1 MHHSFLKFSTED
13 HRSRSIIILTNANI
27 LCLCLCNAWSANFAA
42 SIRTAGAMCQAGH
55 PKTLQTPRWGMTPLC
70 RRCVTLGLTECVFF
84 SLRLRE
90 GAPFGNCFLSLERYL
105 IIINYVA
112 MGHRASSSAVKGLR
126 LSHDLEKGKRKSLV
140 CYNSSHLWVPSS
152 PLEHLFFLL
161 FFFNERVF
169 VFQLDQRRS
178 ATDRRFDRS
187 TNRTQSKGEKCFFGC
202 VSWKTD

>member
-1 MHHSFLKFSTED
+1 
-13 HRSRSIIILTNANI
+13 
-27 LCLCLCNAWSANFAA
+27 
-42 SIRTAGAMCQAGH
+42 
-55 PKTLQTPRWGMTPLC
+55 MTPLC
-70 RRCVTLGLTECVFF
+70 RRGPCVTIGLTECVFF

-112 MGHRASSSAVKGLR
+112 MGHRASSSAAKGLR

-152 PLEHLFFLL
+152 PLEHLFFPF

-169 VFQLDQRRS
+169 VFQLDQQRS